1 MNFGGQNMVAPLR
14 RVILKSPD
22 VAFRNQS
29 FIDSQW
35 KQLNYLDRPDYEK
48 AIKEHEAFAEILRA
62 AGAEVLFLDFD
73 RRTGLDSIYT
83 HDPGIISDAGA
94 ILFQTGKELRRGE
107 GPAMEEA
114 LLKWGVRILGRI
126 EGKATAEGGD
136 MVWLDEHTLLVGQG
150 FRTNGAGVSALR
162 SLLNPFEVNV
172 LEFHLPYYQG
182 PTYVCHLMSILSLLD
197 QNLALVYRPML
208 PVPLY
213 ELLQA
218 RGVKLVDVPP
228 EEFDSLGCN
237 VLALAPRHVLI
248 VEGNPVTRMC
258 LEEAGCKV
266 QEFSG
271 NEIAQKGGGG
281 PTCLTRPLLRG

>member
-1 MNFGGQNMVAPLR
+1 MNFGCQNMVAPLR

-35 KQLNYLDRPDYEK
+35 KQLNYVDRPDYEK
-48 AIKEHEAFAEILRA
+48 AIKEHEAFAEILRS

-114 LLKWGVRILGRI
+114 LLKWGVRILGRV

-136 MVWLDEHTLLVGQG
+136 MVWL
-150 FRTNGAGVSALR
+150 
-162 SLLNPFEVNV
+162 
-172 LEFHLPYYQG
+172 
-182 PTYVCHLMSILSLLD
+182 
-197 QNLALVYRPML
+197 
-208 PVPLY
+208 
-213 ELLQA
+213 
-218 RGVKLVDVPP
+218 
-228 EEFDSLGCN
+228 
-237 VLALAPRHVLI
+237 
-248 VEGNPVTRMC
+248 
-258 LEEAGCKV
+258 
-266 QEFSG
+266 
-271 NEIAQKGGGG
+271 
-281 PTCLTRPLLRG
+281 

>member
-1 MNFGGQNMVAPLR
+1 MNFGCQSMVAPLR

-35 KQLNYLDRPDYEK
+35 KQLNYVDRPDYEK

-107 GPAMEEA
+107 GHAMEEA
-114 LLKWGVRILGRI
+114 LLKWGVRILGRV

-136 MVWLDEHTLLVGQG
+136 MVWLDDHTLLVGQG
-150 FRTNGAGVSALR
+150 FRTNAAGVAALR
-162 SLLNPFEVNV
+162 SLLNPFEINV
-172 LEFHLPYYQG
+172 MEFHLPYWQG
-182 PTYVCHLMSILSLLD
+182 PRDVFHLMSLISLLD
-197 QNLALVYRPML
+197 SDLVVVHRPLM

-213 ELLQA
+213 ELLHA
-218 RGVKLVDVPP
+218 RGVKMIDVAS
-228 EEFDSLGCN
+228 EEFNTLGCN
-237 VLALAPRHVLI
+237 VLALAPRHVLMI
-248 VEGNPVTRMC
+248 EGNPVTRAR

-271 NEIAQKGGGG
+271 KEIAYKGSGG

>member
-1 MNFGGQNMVAPLR
+1 MNFGCQNMIAPLR

-35 KQLNYLDRPDYEK
+35 KQLNYVDRPDYEK
-48 AIKEHEAFAEILRA
+48 AIKEHEAFAEILRSS
-62 AGAEVLFLDFD
+62 GAEVLFLDFD

-83 HDPGIISDAGA
+83 HDPGIISNAGA

-114 LLKWGVRILGRI
+114 LLKWGIRILGRV

-150 FRTNGAGVSALR
+150 FRTNAAGVSALR

-218 RGVKLVDVPP
+218 RGVKLLDVPP

>member
-136 MVWLDEHTLLVGQG
+136 MIWLDEHTLLVGQG
-150 FRTNGAGVSALR
+150 FRTNAAGVLALR

-197 QNLALVYRPML
+197 QDLALVYRPML

-213 ELLQA
+213 ELLHA

>member
-1 MNFGGQNMVAPLR
+1 MNFGCQNMVAPLR

-35 KQLNYLDRPDYEK
+35 KQLNYVDRPDYEV

-107 GPAMEEA
+107 GHAMEEA

-150 FRTNGAGVSALR
+150 FRTNAAGVAALR

-172 LEFHLPYYQG
+172 MEFHLPYWQG
-182 PTYVCHLMSILSLLD
+182 PADVLHLMSLLSLLD
-197 QNLALVYRPML
+197 QDLAVVHRPLM

-213 ELLQA
+213 EVLHA
-218 RGVKLVDVPP
+218 RGIKMIDVAP
-228 EEFDSLGCN
+228 EEFNTLGCN
-237 VLALAPRHVLI
+237 VLALAPRHVLMI
-248 VEGNPVTRMC
+248 EGNPITRAR

-271 NEIAQKGGGG
+271 KEIAYKGSGG